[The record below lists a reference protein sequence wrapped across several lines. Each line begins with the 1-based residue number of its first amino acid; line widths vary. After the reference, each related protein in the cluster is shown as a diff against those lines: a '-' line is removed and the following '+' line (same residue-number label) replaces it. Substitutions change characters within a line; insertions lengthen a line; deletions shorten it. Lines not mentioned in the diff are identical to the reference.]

1 MNRPPDDSP
10 VFPLG
15 LRKALMIACA
25 VPAITAFVAVLIH
38 HKGLVDVEQFGIP
51 ENYLYI
57 GGLAVPR
64 GPRCSPRRLAL
75 SGVWGVPRPRRS
87 PNRLFKMWCH
97 IPVTRIRADL
107 RRNC

>member
-10 VFPLG
+10 VYPLA

-25 VPAITAFVAVLIH
+25 VPAITAFVAVLVH

-57 GGLAVPR
+57 GGLGLFLVSLVALLVVW
-64 GPRCSPRRLAL
+64 RCPGCGAYLGRDANPTGCLKCGAKFR
-75 SGVWGVPRPRRS
+75 
-87 PNRLFKMWCH
+87 
-97 IPVTRIRADL
+97 
-107 RRNC
+107 